1 MNKIVPKG
9 ILVFSSAVFLAS
21 CANTASLTKI
31 SSHTA
36 QINPTLASPAPVQQG
51 ATIQASN
58 IQTPIITVDWQKI
71 EATAD
76 QLYEDEPLTTD
87 IFFLLSE
94 SESTAGSAA
103 DFYAKEFNVSIEEA
117 QRRLIL
123 QGISAP
129 LIEAVA
135 RELGEAIAGIYYDNN
150 NPNEYSVNFIT
161 LKTVQAEPLKYVY
174 QFKHK
179 DYQYYSFP
187 IYIKPS
193 SNATQ
198 PQILALQ
205 EKASPEIFRR
215 YPDTQLIGYSPASN
229 TINVSI
235 YTKTPDEAERKRIE
249 AELTEL
255 VGHPVKVEFMSGR
268 ITTM

>member
-9 ILVFSSAVFLAS
+9 ILVFSSGVFLAS

-36 QINPTLASPAPVQQG
+36 QINPTLASPAPVQQS

-135 RELGEAIAGIYYDNN
+135 L
-150 NPNEYSVNFIT
+150 
-161 LKTVQAEPLKYVY
+161 
-174 QFKHK
+174 
-179 DYQYYSFP
+179 
-187 IYIKPS
+187 
-193 SNATQ
+193 
-198 PQILALQ
+198 
-205 EKASPEIFRR
+205 
-215 YPDTQLIGYSPASN
+215 
-229 TINVSI
+229 
-235 YTKTPDEAERKRIE
+235 
-249 AELTEL
+249 
-255 VGHPVKVEFMSGR
+255 
-268 ITTM
+268 